1 MSGSEAAAS
10 IHHPEK
16 GITMFRGFTRSA
28 AVVAAGAALL
38 LAATGCSGG
47 SSSSPSSSGS
57 SSETGATLSLWTFID
72 PNAAGDP
79 RAAALKDV
87 VASYNAQ
94 SKNKVEVRSIN
105 YATIDSEVIKAT
117 ASGNGPDIVNVYSNQ
132 LAQHVDAGT
141 IQPITKYAKP
151 YLDKLG
157 KDYIFPTKGVTFNGE
172 IMALPWETRAWLL
185 WYRADLLQQAGL
197 SEPKTL
203 DELGTVAAA
212 LQKTGKTGLG
222 IGFSSQGL
230 GADFA
235 EKFIPLTIGNGG
247 TILDKD
253 GKAAFA
259 SKAGAETLDYLK
271 KIHDQG
277 AFGDEVLNMAA
288 DDVVNGVKAG
298 TIAMAI
304 EGSFRVASARAGEG
318 IGDNLKTMPIPS
330 DKAGTPTKTPVA
342 GQTLAIGSTTKHADA
357 AWDFI
362 KYYTSKESQEKFA
375 AAGVLPVLS
384 SAYDAPSVKA
394 LPNYSELIQ
403 WRDYVLKN
411 GVSNPATAAY
421 NQLTDALVTA
431 GQQAVFKGAGS
442 AAALKD
448 AAQTF
453 DSSH

>member
-10 IHHPEK
+10 IHPSKK
-16 GITMFRGFTRSA
+16 GMNMFKGFTRSA
-28 AVVAAGAALL
+28 AVVAASAALL
-38 LAATGCSGG
+38 LAATGCTG
-47 SSSSPSSSGS
+47 SSASPSPSSDK
-57 SSETGATLSLWTFID
+57 GATLSLWTFID

-79 RAAALKDV
+79 RAAALKNV
-87 VASYNAQ
+87 VDSYNAQ
-94 SKNKVEVRSIN
+94 SKNKVQVRSIN

-117 ASGNGPDIVNVYSNQ
+117 ASGNGPDIVNIYSNQ

-141 IQPITKYAKP
+141 IQPMTKYAKP
-151 YLDKLG
+151 YLEKLG
-157 KDYIFPTKGVTFNGE
+157 KDYIFPVKGVTFNGD

-197 SEPKTL
+197 TPPKTL
-203 DELGTVAAA
+203 DDLGTAAAA

-247 TILDKD
+247 TILNKD
-253 GKAAFA
+253 GKAAFD
-259 SKAGAETLDYLK
+259 SKAGAKTLDYLK
-271 KIHDQG
+271 QLHQEG
-277 AFGDEVLNMAA
+277 AFGDEVLNMSA

-304 EGSFRVASARAGEG
+304 EGSYRVASARAGQG

-330 DKAGTPTKTPVA
+330 DTAGTPTKTPVA

-362 KYYTSKESQEKFA
+362 KYYTSQESQEKFA

-384 SAYDAPSVKA
+384 SAYAAPSVKA
-394 LPNYSELIQ
+394 LPNYKELIQ
-403 WRDYVLKN
+403 WRDYVLHN
-411 GVSNPATAAY
+411 GVSNPATPAY

-431 GQQAVFKGAGS
+431 GQQAVFKGAAS